1 MHRRSWRDRSGTFL
15 LEGAV
20 VVREA
25 LQARV
30 DLTDVFL
37 RSEDPDAAALRDD
50 CEQAGARVLEVGD
63 NVLRALADTS
73 SPQGVV
79 AVAAMPGFRLTEL
92 SQAADLVLVLAQVR
106 DPGNAGT
113 LVRSAAA
120 AGADCVVF
128 SEGSVDPFGPKT
140 VRASAGSVL
149 RVPVGRAQPLADSVT
164 TLRTKGF
171 AVFGAE
177 GRADTTVYD
186 LDLTGR
192 TAIVLGNEAWGLG
205 QDLQLDASASI
216 PMEEKIESLNVAT
229 AGSVFLFEAVRQRRL
244 SSATHG

>member
-1 MHRRSWRDRSGTFL
+1 M
-15 LEGAV
+15 
-20 VVREA
+20 VREA
-25 LQARV
+25 LQAGV
-30 DLTDVFL
+30 EVTDVFL
-37 RSEDPDAAALRDD
+37 LSEDHDLAGLRDD
-50 CEQAGARVLEVGD
+50 CEQAGARVLEVGE

-79 AVAAMPGFRLTEL
+79 AVAAMPGFRLADL
-92 SQAADLVLVLAQVR
+92 SPAADLVLVLAQVR

-120 AGADCVVF
+120 AGAGCVVF

-140 VRASAGSVL
+140 VRASVGSVL
-149 RVPVGRAQPLADSVT
+149 SVPVDRGRPVADSVS
-164 TLRTKGF
+164 TLKDKGF

-177 GRADTTVYD
+177 SGTDTAVYD

-192 TAIVLGNEAWGLG
+192 TAIVLGNEAWGLA
-205 QDLQLDASASI
+205 QDLQVDASASI
-216 PMEEKIESLNVAT
+216 PMEAKIDSLNVAT

-244 SSATHG
+244 SSAPDG